1 MQHLAAISL
10 VKFIINLISI
20 FENFIS
26 FCFPTLLIIRNV
38 VGPKKIQHKY
48 ALIKEKNNLQPGE
61 TDENRFSTLLAE
73 LPAAGHMG

>member
-26 FCFPTLLIIRNV
+26 FCFPTLLIIR
-38 VGPKKIQHKY
+38 PKKIQHKY
-48 ALIKEKNNLQPGE
+48 ALIKEKNNLQRGE
-61 TDENRFSTLLAE
+61 TDENRFSTLLAA
-73 LPAAGHMG
+73 LPAAGHMR